1 MAKFSS
7 FHIYISEGYGSQK
20 GIIMA
25 QFTNQAQ
32 LSYGNVVTNS
42 NIAVGEITQALSITK
57 TALSS
62 EYSSGDTVSYVVSI
76 VNSSPSTLNGLSLAD
91 DLGAYQFGETSVVP
105 LDYVDGSVKYYLD
118 GILQSAPTVSVGT
131 GVIFSGIN
139 IGAGQNA
146 IIAYEGEINGF
157 APTQAGGEIT
167 NTATLSGGGITPVS
181 ASETINAS
189 IAPDVSITKSISPVP
204 VAPNG
209 EVTYTFVITNTGN
222 SELAEIDGAVI
233 RDVFNP
239 VLTNISVSFN
249 GITWQEGVNYTYNET
264 TGVFETVGGQV
275 VVGAGQYAQ
284 DPVTGEW
291 IVTEATS
298 TLVVTGNIGSL

>member
-1 MAKFSS
+1 LAKFSP

-157 APTQAGGEIT
+157 ASSANLPVIEKICPVDGDTERQHFKELLRQEDIRHRGVYTRILGALER
-167 NTATLSGGGITPVS
+167 SGV
-181 ASETINAS
+181 
-189 IAPDVSITKSISPVP
+189 
-204 VAPNG
+204 
-209 EVTYTFVITNTGN
+209 
-222 SELAEIDGAVI
+222 DGWKA
-233 RDVFNP
+233 
-239 VLTNISVSFN
+239 
-249 GITWQEGVNYTYNET
+249 
-264 TGVFETVGGQV
+264 
-275 VVGAGQYAQ
+275 
-284 DPVTGEW
+284 
-291 IVTEATS
+291 
-298 TLVVTGNIGSL
+298 